1 MANIDLMNSNCE
13 TEIDLMICRTV
24 PLTHL
29 CTPTATQTHTHTHIY
44 IYIYMRSVPIA
55 AGVAATD
62 DDAEPF
68 IAINKQNARATS
80 KARSCCP
87 AQLKDC
93 KGG

>member
-1 MANIDLMNSNCE
+1 
-13 TEIDLMICRTV
+13 
-24 PLTHL
+24 
-29 CTPTATQTHTHTHIY
+29 
-44 IYIYMRSVPIA
+44 MRSVPIA

-62 DDAEPF
+62 DDAETF
-68 IAINKQNARATS
+68 IAINKQHARATS